1 MLEMSW
7 RNRPVDDISTWF
19 SSYTRRRYGKYNE
32 NAIEAWTAL
41 VPNVLNSTSKFFN
54 RKLLV
59 SHLPNLHLT
68 DYVWYNVSD
77 IATSWD
83 YFMNAADEFHT
94 EEGYR

>member
-7 RNRPVDDISTWF
+7 RNQPVDDMSSWF
-19 SSYTRRRYGKYNE
+19 SNYTRRRYGKYNK

-59 SHLPNLHLT
+59 SHLPSLHLT
-68 DYVWYNVSD
+68 DYIWYNVSD
-77 IATSWD
+77 VANAWD
-83 YFMNAADEFHT
+83 HFMDAADDLHT